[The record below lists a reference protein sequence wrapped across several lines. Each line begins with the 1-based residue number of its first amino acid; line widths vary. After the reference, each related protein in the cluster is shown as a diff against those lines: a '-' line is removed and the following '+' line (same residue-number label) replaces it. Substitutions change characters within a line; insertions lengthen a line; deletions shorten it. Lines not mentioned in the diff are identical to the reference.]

1 MCVRFYSLTLA
12 CRTFSCQ
19 RIVCWPHWQAVSA
32 VQHLSTS
39 ITFLFWPV
47 WLCHLSIKK
56 KNSFFSSD
64 IFGYLSHSKSHCNV
78 TLNECTWQFISV
90 KHSPLNSVKRFE
102 RNIANWFRSIGQ
114 ILWNYACNRVILEEA
129 SKPWRSLNIQNNW
142 ADLAHRDLS
151 E

>member
-1 MCVRFYSLTLA
+1 MNAL
-12 CRTFSCQ
+12 
-19 RIVCWPHWQAVSA
+19 
-32 VQHLSTS
+32 
-39 ITFLFWPV
+39 
-47 WLCHLSIKK
+47 
-56 KNSFFSSD
+56 
-64 IFGYLSHSKSHCNV
+64 G
-78 TLNECTWQFISV
+78 QFISV

-142 ADLAHRDLS
+142 ADLAHRDHS